1 MKRRNPAMNYLLQAA
16 IWLPALAFIFVGLC
30 WWIAPDF
37 IGSQFRME
45 LLEGAGLST
54 QIADL
59 ASFFL
64 TLGCCM
70 LIGLLSRNT
79 VWFIPAI
86 LLLGFAILGRLIAW
100 LFHGA
105 DLTLD
110 MIFVEVV
117 VIALLLFAS
126 RSIKQ
131 T

>member
-1 MKRRNPAMNYLLQAA
+1 MSLLMRVA
-16 IWLPALAFIFVGLC
+16 IGLPALAFIFVGFA
-30 WWIAPDF
+30 WWISPEF
-37 IGSQFRME
+37 IGSLFRME

-70 LIGLLSRNT
+70 LVGLLSRSPI
-79 VWFIPAI
+79 WFLPAI
-86 LLLGFAILGRLIAW
+86 LLLSFAILGRLIAW

-117 VIALLLFAS
+117 VITLLLFAS
-126 RSIKQ
+126 KSIK
-131 T
+131 